1 MLFTETQLQ
10 AADGDTQIG
19 TNLLTFDVIKQ
30 DSTDRYLSLAVCL
43 RNTIHMIDVVYFS
56 TVNALSFV
64 LCSSKSENRKS
75 VLLLYR
81 EHGSSVQNFLQNL
94 QRIITTIPIDI
105 ILGDFNINYVDDNE
119 AKELHNSM
127 QTLQYVQ
134 IVKSPT

>member
-1 MLFTETQLQ
+1 M
-10 AADGDTQIG
+10 
-19 TNLLTFDVIKQ
+19 
-30 DSTDRYLSLAVCL
+30 CL

-64 LCSSKSENRKS
+64 LCSSKSGNRKS

>member
-10 AADGDTQIG
+10 ATDGDTQIG